1 MIKNFIF
8 SPMQISNRQLFLNHV
23 AKTSPKPM
31 DLEISKASGVYLY
44 DVNGKSYI
52 DFISGISVS
61 NVGHCH
67 PKVVS
72 VIQQQAETYMHLMV
86 YGEYVQAPQVQL
98 AKALVDLLP
107 ETLNSVFYTN
117 SGTEAT
123 EGALKLAKRVTGRT
137 EIICFKDSYHGSTQ
151 GALSVMGNEEF
162 KQVFRPL
169 IPGVKI
175 ISYNSIEEVE
185 KHISEHTGAVILEP
199 VQSETG
205 YTVANHDFLKTIR
218 KQCDKYGALLI
229 LDEIQN
235 GFGRSGTFFAFEQ
248 TGVIPDVL
256 LLAKGMGGGLPI
268 GCFISSQNLLNE
280 FTYNPVLG
288 NINTFGGNAV
298 CCAASLA
305 CLQVIQNEKLM
316 DSIESKSQLIRSLLV
331 HPAIKQIKGKGLMLS
346 IDFGDTDLNFKI
358 IDNCIEKGLI
368 VDWFLFNTHSM
379 RIAPPLV
386 ISEEEIKQACQIIL
400 ESIDKAI
407 LNFRPSRF

>member
-1 MIKNFIF
+1 
-8 SPMQISNRQLFLNHV
+8 MQISNRQLFLNHV

-31 DLEISKASGVYLY
+31 DLEIIKASGVYLY
-44 DVNGKSYI
+44 DVNNKSYL

-67 PKVVS
+67 PHVVKA
-72 VIQQQAETYMHLMV
+72 IQQQAETYMHLMV

-98 AKALVDLLP
+98 AKALVDMLP
-107 ETLNSVFYTN
+107 ENLNSVFYTN

-162 KQVFRPL
+162 KQAFRPL

-175 ISYNSIEEVE
+175 LNYNSVEEVE
-185 KHISEHTGAVILEP
+185 QHISSNTAAVILEP
-199 VQSETG
+199 IQSETG
-205 YTVANHDFLKTIR
+205 YTPATKEFLHAIR
-218 KQCDKYGALLI
+218 KKCTEHRALFI

-235 GFGRSGTFFAFEQ
+235 GFGRSGTFFAFKQ
-248 TGVIPDVL
+248 FDVVPDVL

-268 GCFISSQNLLNE
+268 GCFISSQQLLNE

-305 CLQVIQNEKLM
+305 CLQVIQSEQLA
-316 DSIESKSQLIRSLLV
+316 EQVEVKSQLIRSLLV

-358 IDNCIEKGLI
+358 IDSCIEKGLI

-386 ISEEEIKQACQIIL
+386 ITEDEIKKACGIIL
-400 ESIDKAI
+400 EAI
-407 LNFRPSRF
+407 KEVC

>member
-1 MIKNFIF
+1 
-8 SPMQISNRQLFLNHV
+8 MQISNRQLFLNHI

-31 DLEISKASGVYLY
+31 DLEIVKAQGVNLY

-67 PKVVS
+67 PKVVEA
-72 VIQQQAETYMHLMV
+72 IQQQAASYMHLMV
-86 YGEYVQAPQVQL
+86 YGEYVQAPQVLL
-98 AKALVDLLP
+98 AKALTDLLP
-107 ETLNSVFYTN
+107 KNLNSVFYTN

-123 EGALKLAKRVTGRT
+123 EGALKLAKRVTGKT

-162 KQVFRPL
+162 KQAFRPL

-185 KHISEHTGAVILEP
+185 KNISEHTAAVILEP

-205 YTVANHDFLKTIR
+205 YTVATNEFLKAIR
-218 KQCDKYGALLI
+218 KKCDECCALLI
-229 LDEIQN
+229 FDEIQN

-248 TGVIPDVL
+248 TDVVPDIL

-268 GCFISSQNLLNE
+268 GCFISSQKLLNE

-298 CCAASLA
+298 CCASSLA
-305 CLQVIQNEKLM
+305 CLKVFQDEKLL
-316 DSIESKSQLIRSLLV
+316 DSVESKSQFIRSILV
-331 HPAIKQIKGKGLMLS
+331 HPAIKHIKGKGLMLS

-358 IDNCIEKGLI
+358 IDKCIEKGLI

-379 RIAPPLV
+379 RIAPPL
-386 ISEEEIKQACQIIL
+386 IITEEEIKKSCQIIL
-400 ESIDKAI
+400 ESIDESI
-407 LNFRPSRF
+407 LNF

>member
-1 MIKNFIF
+1 
-8 SPMQISNRQLFLNHV
+8 MQISNRQLFLNHV

-31 DLEISKASGVYLY
+31 DLEIVKATGVYLY
-44 DVNGKSYI
+44 DAHQKPYL

-67 PKVVS
+67 PNVVKA
-72 VIQQQAETYMHLMV
+72 IQQQAETYMHLMV

-98 AKALVDLLP
+98 AKALTDLLP
-107 ETLNSVFYTN
+107 KNLNSVFYTN

-162 KQVFRPL
+162 KQAFRPL

-175 ISYNSIEEVE
+175 LHYNSIEDVE
-185 KHISEHTGAVILEP
+185 QHITSNTAAVILEP
-199 VQSETG
+199 IQSETG
-205 YTVANHDFLKTIR
+205 YTVADKAFLKAIR
-218 KQCDKYGALLI
+218 NKCTEAGALMI

-248 TGVIPDVL
+248 FDVVPDVL

-268 GCFISSQNLLNE
+268 GCFISSQELLNE
-280 FTYNPVLG
+280 FTHSPVLG

-305 CLQVIQNEKLM
+305 CLQTIQQEKLC
-316 DSIESKSQLIRSLLV
+316 EEVERKSQLIRSLLK
-331 HPAIKQIKGKGLMLS
+331 HKAIKQIKGMGLMLS
-346 IDFGDTDLNFKI
+346 LDFGDVDLNLQI
-358 IDNCIEKGLI
+358 IETCMQKGLI
-368 VDWFLFNTHSM
+368 VDWFLFNAHSM
-379 RIAPPLV
+379 RIAPPL
-386 ISEEEIKQACQIIL
+386 IIGDEEIKKACGIIL
-400 ESIDKAI
+400 EAI
-407 LNFRPSRF
+407 EEVFSKE